1 MPLTV
6 LSVSYPL
13 AQVSSR
19 TAGGAE
25 QVLAQLDKGLV
36 EAGHR
41 SLVLAPAGSRC
52 SGLLI
57 SAQVPAGVLSDDA
70 RFIARRNF
78 KKLLDR
84 TLDEYPVD
92 VVHMHGLDFHEYMPG
107 RDIPSVVTLHLPL
120 NWYAPEG
127 LRFLRSDASLICVS
141 NSQAR
146 TASAGIRIDR
156 VIPNGI
162 DLRMFAPS
170 RRKSNYAVV
179 MSRICP
185 EKGSHLA
192 IEAAELAGIDLIIA
206 GSIFEYPEHRQ
217 YFDSMVR
224 PRLNKSIRF
233 VGPVGGRHKAAL
245 LGAARCVLIP
255 SLAPETSSLVA
266 MEAMAAGTPIIAFPA
281 GAIPEIVS
289 HGRTGLLVSNVEEMA
304 RAIALV
310 ESIPPAQ
317 CRKEAERRFSSR
329 RMVREYVD
337 LYESILKGANALDL
351 QAA

>member
-41 SLVLAPAGSRC
+41 SLVLAPVGSRC

-57 SAQVPAGVLSDDA
+57 SAQLPAGVLNHDA
-70 RFIARRNF
+70 RRIARRTF
-78 KKLLDR
+78 KKLIDR

-92 VVHMHGLDFHEYMPG
+92 IVHMHGLDFHEYLPES
-107 RDIPSVVTLHLPL
+107 DIPTAVTLHLPL
-120 NWYAPEG
+120 SWYAPEA
-127 LRFLRSDASLICVS
+127 LRFFQPDVSFICVS
-141 NSQAR
+141 KSQAS
-146 TASAGIRIDR
+146 TASAGTRIGR
-156 VIPNGI
+156 VILNGI
-162 DLRMFAPS
+162 DLRLFAPAP
-170 RRKSNYAVV
+170 RKSNYAVV
-179 MSRICP
+179 VSRICP
-185 EKGSHLA
+185 EKGIHLA
-192 IEAAELAGIDLIIA
+192 IDAAERAGLDLIIA
-206 GSIFEYPEHRQ
+206 GSVFEYPEHRR

-224 PRLNKSIRF
+224 SRLNGSIRF
-233 VGPVGGRHKAAL
+233 IGPVGGRHKAAL

-255 SLAPETSSLVA
+255 TLAPETSSLVA
-266 MEAMAAGTPIIAFPA
+266 MEAMAAGTPVVAFPT
-281 GAIPEIVS
+281 GAIPQIVS
-289 HGRTGLLVSNVEEMA
+289 DGRTGFLVSNVEEMA
-304 RAIALV
+304 RAITQT
-310 ESIPPAQ
+310 ESLEAAE
-317 CRKEAERRFSSR
+317 CRKEAERKFSSQ

-337 LYESILKGANALDL
+337 LYQSILKGANAVDL